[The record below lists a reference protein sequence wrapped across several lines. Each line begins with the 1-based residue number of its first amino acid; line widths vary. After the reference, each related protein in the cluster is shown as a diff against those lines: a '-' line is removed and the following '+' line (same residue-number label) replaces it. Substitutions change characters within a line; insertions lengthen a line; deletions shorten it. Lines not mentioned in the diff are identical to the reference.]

1 MKLADAKTS
10 TYIKTFKFD
19 VAGHVR
25 ISKYKIIFYTPN

>member
-19 VAGHVR
+19 VADHVR